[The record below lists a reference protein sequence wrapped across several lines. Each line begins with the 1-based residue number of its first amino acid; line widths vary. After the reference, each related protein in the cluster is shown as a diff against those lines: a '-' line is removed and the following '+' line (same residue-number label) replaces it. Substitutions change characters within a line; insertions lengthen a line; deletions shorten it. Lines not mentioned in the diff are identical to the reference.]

1 MFIAVIIIDSINI
14 GVSIISSSSFTGS
27 NVVDL

>member
-1 MFIAVIIIDSINI
+1 MFIVVIIIDSINI
-14 GVSIISSSSFTGS
+14 GVSIISSSLFMGS